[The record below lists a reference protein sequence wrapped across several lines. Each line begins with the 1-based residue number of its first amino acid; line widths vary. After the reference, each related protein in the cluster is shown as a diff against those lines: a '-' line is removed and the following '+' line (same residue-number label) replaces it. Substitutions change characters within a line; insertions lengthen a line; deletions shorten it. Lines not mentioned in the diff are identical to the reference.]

1 MIKII
6 PDWVYWI
13 AIAALTAAV
22 GAQQLRV
29 ANAQT
34 ELAEEQRAR
43 AEETS
48 GRMQVALAYTGE
60 LRLRESQHAAETQQK
75 AEAYESQIA
84 AAKTAGAADR
94 ADAKRVRGQLAAF
107 TTGGRRSGETDAAAC
122 QRAQDRLPRVG
133 ALLAEGI
140 GLEAES
146 RELIR
151 QRDAEVTL
159 LLGQINADRA
169 ACSSMSPMPAA
180 GQTPMQ

>member
-13 AIAALTAAV
+13 AIGVLTAAV
-22 GAQQLRV
+22 GAQQVRV
-29 ANAQT
+29 ANAHT
-34 ELAEEQRAR
+34 ELAEEQQAR

-75 AEAYESQIA
+75 DQEYAKQLT

-94 ADAKRVRGQLAAF
+94 ADAVRLRGQLATYTAS
-107 TTGGRRSGETDAAAC
+107 GRRPGETDAAAC
-122 QRAQDRLPRVG
+122 QRARDRLPRVG
-133 ALLAEGI
+133 ELLAEGLE
-140 GLEAES
+140 LEAES

-151 QRDAEVTL
+151 QRDAEVVL
-159 LLGQINADRA
+159 LLGQIGIDRA
-169 ACSSMSPMPAA
+169 ACSPGAK
-180 GQTPMQ
+180 

>member
-1 MIKII
+1 MSVV

-13 AIAALTAAV
+13 VIAGLTAAV
-22 GAQQLRV
+22 GGQQVRV
-29 ANAQT
+29 SNAHT
-34 ELAEEQRAR
+34 ALAEEQRER

-75 AEAYESQIA
+75 DEAYAKQLT

-94 ADAKRVRGQLAAF
+94 ATARRLSGQLANYTA
-107 TTGGRRSGETDAAAC
+107 GGSRPGETDAAAC

-133 ALLAEGI
+133 ALLAEGVE
-140 GLEAES
+140 LEAES

-151 QRDAEVTL
+151 QRDSEVEL
-159 LLGQINADRA
+159 LLGQIKADRA
-169 ACSSMSPMPAA
+169 ACSPGP
-180 GQTPMQ
+180 